1 MLLQTLKDFLLFFG
15 ESWWR
20 GARGP
25 FRSGGGGGGEESSG
39 EEAGADGAHGEC
51 RGLHLSPP
59 SFCGGLVSGDVCAVS
74 KVESGM

>member
-51 RGLHLSPP
+51 RGLHLSP

>member
-25 FRSGGGGGGEESSG
+25 FRAGGGGGGEESSG

-51 RGLHLSPP
+51 RGLHLSS
-59 SFCGGLVSGDVCAVS
+59 SFCCGLVSGDVGAVR